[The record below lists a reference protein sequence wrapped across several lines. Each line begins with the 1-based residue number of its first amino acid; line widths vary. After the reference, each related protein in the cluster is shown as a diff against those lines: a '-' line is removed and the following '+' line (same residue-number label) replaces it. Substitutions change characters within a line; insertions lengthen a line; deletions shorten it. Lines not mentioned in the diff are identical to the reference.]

1 MLKNKLY
8 KIDKWI
14 SKDNK
19 EGYILLLL
27 ALSAVMVQ
35 FTSTMFI
42 GIGLLSIISLWVVYV
57 KLRISTGKL
66 KFDKSYYTLP
76 TIGETIVVQKDFKYD
91 FFKVE
96 NSKNY
101 IHYKNLQNMDKGS
114 EFNVI
119 SIEELD
125 DDWIVELQFDSSVK
139 MSALVPNLNPLI
151 VKVFWLD
158 VKDYFMTIADIREE
172 KLKKILG

>member
-42 GIGLLSIISLWVVYV
+42 GIGLLTIISLWVVYV

-76 TIGETIVVQKDFKYD
+76 NIGETIVVQKDFKYD

-125 DDWIVELQFDSSVK
+125 DDWIVELAFT
-139 MSALVPNLNPLI
+139 SALLNKDLI
-151 VKVFWLD
+151 LEVFWLD
-158 VKDYFMTIADIREE
+158 VKNYFMTIADIREE